1 MNKTTLQ
8 TTFENQATPRQGWES
23 EFTSPADSSPDK
35 FCLLVH
41 GLPDAM
47 RKMMYHMELATK
59 GSYNAQH
66 NIDLAAQPWRVCEKT
81 VLSTSIITENSR
93 GTYGDMGLILK
104 APFENIIDMSTS
116 DLGTNLFDPA
126 QAAAKKTGS
135 ACYTPRDLARLT
147 HEHSYNEV
155 SLRGTSEASAI
166 EVVGIFVKVDENGE
180 PQGLFKDDA
189 KKLAAWGL
197 KNDCPV
203 ISVLSERLS
212 PADIQAGFHDPQF
225 IKDAAAENERFKIFD
240 EAFIKKA
247 ALFGGGDLSD
257 IDPASTDLQRFY
269 RCP

>member
-1 MNKTTLQ
+1 M
-8 TTFENQATPRQGWES
+8 
-23 EFTSPADSSPDK
+23 
-35 FCLLVH
+35 H

-47 RKMMYHMELATK
+47 RKIMYHMELATR
-59 GSYNAQH
+59 GSYNAEH
-66 NIDLAAQPWRVCEKT
+66 NIDLATQPWRVSEKT
-81 VLSTSIITENSR
+81 VLSASIITENSR
-93 GTYGDMGLILK
+93 GTYGDLGLILK
-104 APFENIIDMSTS
+104 APFGNIIDMNTS

-155 SLRGTSEASAI
+155 SLRGTSEVGTI
-166 EVVGIFVKVDENGE
+166 EVVGIFVKVDENGT
-180 PQGLFKDDA
+180 PFTMFKEDA

-203 ISVLSERLS
+203 IPVLSERLS
-212 PADIQAGFHDPQF
+212 PSDIKPGFHDPQF

-240 EAFIKKA
+240 DAFIKKA
-247 ALFGGGDLSD
+247 ALFGGGDFSD
-257 IDPASTDLQRFY
+257 IDPGSTDLQRFY